1 MERHSLRGWGW
12 HLDLIPARFP
22 GRATK
27 RLMSVVIA
35 WWLLIFWAVA
45 FMSPSTPTGD
55 GVLALAPGDLAHV
68 STPSGG
74 AWLIPID
81 RVTYYEVAW
90 PSADDNVEDVP
101 ADVGARPGWLIVRD
115 GQAVRV
121 VDIDRAAGQ
130 VELVEEPNIGG
141 QGWLHLQ
148 YLRP

>member
-1 MERHSLRGWGW
+1 MERHSLRRCVWRP
-12 HLDLIPARFP
+12 DLIPARFP
-22 GRATK
+22 GHATR

-35 WWLLIFWAVA
+35 WWLLIVGAVG
-45 FMSPSTPTGD
+45 FMPTSPAGVS

-68 STPSGG
+68 STPTGG
-74 AWLIPID
+74 AWLIPIE

-90 PSADDNVEDVP
+90 PSADNDEDVP
-101 ADVGARPGWLIVRD
+101 VGVRARPGWLIVHD

-121 VDIDRAAGQ
+121 VEIDRAAAQ
-130 VELVEEPNIGG
+130 VELAEEPNVGG